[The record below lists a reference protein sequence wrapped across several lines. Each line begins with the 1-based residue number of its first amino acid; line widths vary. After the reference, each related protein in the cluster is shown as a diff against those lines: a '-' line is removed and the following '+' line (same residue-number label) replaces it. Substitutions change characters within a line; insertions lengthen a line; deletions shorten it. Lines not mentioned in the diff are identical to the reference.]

1 LILLFTSIIHVLYIY
16 SYSDYSMTTW
26 IMIDE
31 IILIDPSDQHINH
44 SSNITT
50 IHIPPS
56 ITTIHIPP
64 SIIITT
70 SLTTPSTSLPT
81 SSITHI
87 GSLHPPH
94 SSLTVIVSNLWTEHN
109 LFDYPISSISSEL
122 LSMSDNYQLKYRI
135 VMIMSVSD
143 SITHSSVV
151 TTIQQSITQS
161 TVTTEH
167 SITRCISSTVNT

>member
-1 LILLFTSIIHVLYIY
+1 MILLFTSIIHVLYIY

-44 SSNITT
+44 SSN
-50 IHIPPS
+50 